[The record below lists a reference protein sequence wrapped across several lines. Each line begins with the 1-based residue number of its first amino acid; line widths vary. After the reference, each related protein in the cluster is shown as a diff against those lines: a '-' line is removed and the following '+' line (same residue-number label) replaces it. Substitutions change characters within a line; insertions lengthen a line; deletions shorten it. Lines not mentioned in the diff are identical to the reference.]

1 MLNNIISR
9 STTAPEAIAV
19 VDGSCCISYGELVNS
34 AKTIAHF
41 LQERGVKYGEAVGI
55 LFDVDHRQ
63 VIAQLAILVA
73 GATCVPISPTAPS
86 HRIASMLSDAN
97 AQYVICDEDST
108 FFSEGITLL
117 HLSDGLAS
125 EISIDATAD
134 SGSSWSKLHRT
145 HILFTSGSTGKPKG
159 VQISSSAIMHLATST
174 PVSPLSPEDRVAV
187 FNDPGFD
194 LSLFEV
200 WVTLLSGATI
210 VIIPKVIVVDSTAL
224 KSYLEHQSITIMIMP
239 AALFHIIAKSSP
251 DSFHSLRHLLTAGD
265 VANKTAMRAVLEHS
279 PPQHLWNTYG
289 PTECTTL
296 ATMQEVDVKETLR
309 DRIGIGHPVGQME
322 IVLIDESHQV
332 IHDTKQWGEI
342 CIAGPQQTLGYL
354 SQQPHGESMFIDFS
368 TRVVNEAIGDKQSDC
383 DDPHTLYYR
392 TGDVAEWRDDG
403 GGLDFIG
410 RRDNQLKHGSFRV
423 ELEEIERNLLES
435 DFVQSVVVVNRPSP
449 DSDGVAILVAFV
461 VPYDKDTT
469 KSQDLVSFAR
479 STLPHYMVPD
489 RFEIVD
495 HIAVDS
501 RGKIDRRAFSESLAK
516 AGPTIPS
523 SVLTNGNDSVSSRKA
538 ALKYIWE
545 YILGVSPIKDDDDF
559 MALGATSLQNA
570 ALIARIKKQCG
581 RLISMHD
588 LYCHSRFA
596 SLLHFLESD
605 AESITAPNDA
615 DKWIKDVDMVDDIE
629 ETPNWEDPD
638 EGKIFLT
645 GATGFVGAFLLDE
658 LLRHPNV
665 KQVACLVRGQTEA
678 EAARRL
684 QANMQKY
691 DLWPDDFALTTKIVV
706 LPGDVTSRDLGLG
719 SAKFNWLAN
728 WSSAIFHLAAKI
740 NFCDSYHEHYDTN
753 ILGTRNM
760 LRLAARGRRKTFHY
774 VSSIDTWGQTGYFLG
789 TKRVLEDEPLGPH
802 IQGVRYDVGYS
813 QSQWTA
819 EGMVRRMRD
828 RGFPIIIY
836 RPGFI
841 IGHSVTGASNP
852 NDLVSRLIS
861 SCIKL
866 GAWLKI
872 DLDPAYVTVDYV
884 VKAMLHISRST
895 KNIGKSYCLVAPH
908 IEDSVSVNKTCSL
921 LCQAGYRVELTNY
934 PDWIAQL
941 SEKILPDD
949 PLAPVMPLLEEKVL
963 GNFTR
968 LEVSQHSPI
977 YDSTNAIKALAGSG
991 IHYATLNPNI
1001 IKRYIAFWNKKGFYS
1016 I

>member
-1 MLNNIISR
+1 MENKIISWG
-9 STTAPEAIAV
+9 TTAPEAIAV
-19 VDGSCCISYGELVNS
+19 IDGARSITYGELINS
-34 AKTIAHF
+34 ARMIACF
-41 LQERGVKYGEAVGI
+41 LQERGVKPGDSVGV

-63 VIAQLAILVA
+63 VIAQLAILFA
-73 GATCVPISPTAPS
+73 GGTCVPISPTAPF
-86 HRIASMLSDAN
+86 HRVASTLSDAN
-97 AQYVICDEDST
+97 AQYVICDENST
-108 FFSEGITLL
+108 FSSEGITLL
-117 HLSDGLAS
+117 HLSDAPAS
-125 EISIDATAD
+125 ELSVDATD
-134 SGSSWSKLHRT
+134 SGSSRIASRRT

-159 VQISSSAIMHLATST
+159 VQISSSAILHLATST
-174 PVSPLSPEDRVAV
+174 PLTPLNPEDRVAA

-200 WVTLLSGATI
+200 WVTLISGATI
-210 VIIPKVIVVDSTAL
+210 VVVPKVIVADPTAL
-224 KSYLEHQSITIMIMP
+224 KAYLERQKISIMIMP
-239 AALFHIIAKSSP
+239 AALFHIVAKSSP
-251 DSFHSLRHLLTAGD
+251 DSFHCLRHLLTAGD
-265 VANKTAMRAVLEHS
+265 VASRTAMRAVLEHN
-279 PPQHLWNTYG
+279 PPEHLWNTYG

-296 ATMQEVDVKETLR
+296 VTMQEVDTKETLR
-309 DRIGIGHPVGQME
+309 DRIGIGRSVGQMK
-322 IVLIDESHQV
+322 IVLIDQSQQV
-332 IHDTKQWGEI
+332 IRDTEQRGEI
-342 CIAGPQQTLGYL
+342 CIAGPQQTQGYL
-354 SQQPHGESMFIDFS
+354 NQQPHDESIFIELDAPVVIGS
-368 TRVVNEAIGDKQSDC
+368 IDTREEQGDSC
-383 DDPHTLYYR
+383 TRYYR

-410 RRDNQLKHGSFRV
+410 RRDNQLKHRSFRV
-423 ELEEIERNLLES
+423 ELEEIERSLLES
-435 DFVQSVVVVNRPSP
+435 ELVQSVIVVNRPAP
-449 DSDGVAILVAFV
+449 DADGVAVLVAFV
-461 VPYDKDTT
+461 VPYDKATT

-479 STLPHYMVPD
+479 NTLPHYMVPD
-489 RFEIVD
+489 RFEIVQD
-495 HIAVDS
+495 LVVDS
-501 RGKIDRRAFSESLAK
+501 RGKIDRRAFSESLPESAS
-516 AGPTIPS
+516 ATPHFI
-523 SVLTNGNDSVSSRKA
+523 LTNGNSSASSTKSTLKA
-538 ALKYIWE
+538 IWE
-545 YILGVSPIKDDDDF
+545 HILGVSPVKDDDDF

-570 ALIARIKKQCG
+570 ALIARIKKHLG

-596 SLLHFLESD
+596 SLLNFLRSD

-665 KQVACLVRGQTEA
+665 KQVACLVRGKTEA

-691 DLWPDDFALTTKIVV
+691 DLWPDDYALNAKIMV
-706 LPGDVTSRDLGLG
+706 LPGDITSRDLGLG
-719 SAKFNWLAN
+719 STKFDWLGN

-760 LRLAARGRRKTFHY
+760 LRLSARGRRKTFHY

-802 IQGVRYDVGYS
+802 LQGVRYDVGYS

-884 VKAMLHISRST
+884 VKAMLHISRSA
-895 KNIGKSYCLVAPH
+895 KNIGKSYCLVAPQ

-921 LCQAGYRVELTNY
+921 ICQAGYRVELTSY
-934 PDWIAQL
+934 PDWIARL
-941 SEKILPDD
+941 SEEMLPDD

-977 YDSTNAIKALAGSG
+977 YDSRNAIKALAGSG
-991 IHYATLNPNI
+991 IHYVTLNPDI
-1001 IKRYIAFWNKKGFYS
+1001 IKRYIAFWNEKGFYS

>member
-1 MLNNIISR
+1 MENKIISWG
-9 STTAPEAIAV
+9 TTAPDAIAV
-19 VDGSCCISYGELVNS
+19 VDGARSISYGELINS
-34 AKTIAHF
+34 AKTIARF
-41 LQERGVKYGEAVGI
+41 LQEGGVKHSEAVGI

-63 VIAQLAILVA
+63 VIAQLAILFA
-73 GATCVPISPTAPS
+73 GGTCVLILPTAPF

-97 AQYVICDEDST
+97 AQYVICDENST
-108 FFSEGITLL
+108 FSSEGITLL
-117 HLSDGLAS
+117 HLSDAPVPELSSNA
-125 EISIDATAD
+125 ID
-134 SGSSWSKLHRT
+134 SGSSCSESRRT
-145 HILFTSGSTGKPKG
+145 HILFTSGSTGMPKG
-159 VQISSSAIMHLATST
+159 VQISSYAIMHLATST
-174 PVSPLSPEDRVAV
+174 LVTPLSPQDRVAA

-194 LSLFEV
+194 LSLFEI

-210 VIIPKVIVVDSTAL
+210 FILPKVIVVDSTAL
-224 KSYLEHQSITIMIMP
+224 KSYLERHKISIMILP
-239 AALFHIIAKSSP
+239 AALFHIVAKSSP
-251 DSFHSLRHLLTAGD
+251 DSFHCLRHLLTAGD
-265 VANKTAMRAVLEHS
+265 VANKTAMRDVLEHS

-296 ATMQEVDVKETLR
+296 VTMQEVDLKETLR
-309 DRIGIGHPVGQME
+309 DRIGIGHSVGQMK
-322 IVLIDESHQV
+322 IFLMDQSQQV
-332 IHDTKQWGEI
+332 IRDLKQRGEI

-354 SQQPHGESMFIDFS
+354 NQQAHGDSTFIELS
-368 TRVVNEAIGDKQSDC
+368 NPIQNRAIRDIPNDCGDS
-383 DDPHTLYYR
+383 HTQYYR

-435 DFVQSVVVVNRPSP
+435 ELVQSVIVVNRPAP
-449 DSDGVAILVAFV
+449 DSDGVAVLVAFV
-461 VPYDKDTT
+461 VPYDKATT
-469 KSQDLVSFAR
+469 KSHDLASFAR
-479 STLPHYMVPD
+479 SKLPHYLVPD
-489 RFEIVD
+489 RFEIVE
-495 HIAVDS
+495 HLAVDS
-501 RGKIDRRAFSESLAK
+501 RGKIDRRAFSKSLPK
-516 AGPTIPS
+516 SGPTVPNWI
-523 SVLTNGNDSVSSRKA
+523 VTNGGGSVSSTKA
-538 ALKYIWE
+538 TLKAIWE
-545 YILGVSPIKDDDDF
+545 HILGVSPVKDDDEF
-559 MALGATSLQNA
+559 IALGATSLQNA
-570 ALIARIKKQCG
+570 ALVARIKKHLG

-605 AESITAPNDA
+605 AESITAPDDA

-645 GATGFVGAFLLDE
+645 GTTGFVGAFLLDE

-665 KQVACLVRGQTEA
+665 KQVACLVRGKTETEA
-678 EAARRL
+678 AHRL

-691 DLWPDDFALTTKIVV
+691 DMWPDDYALTTKIMV
-706 LPGDVTSRDLGLG
+706 LPGDITSRDLSLGL
-719 SAKFNWLAN
+719 AKFDWLAN

-760 LRLAARGRRKTFHY
+760 LRLVARGRRKTFHY

-789 TKRVLEDEPLGPH
+789 TKRVLEDKPLGPH

-884 VKAMLHISRST
+884 VKSMLHISRST
-895 KNIGKSYCLVAPH
+895 KSIGKSFCLVAPQ
-908 IEDSVSVNKTCSL
+908 IEESVSVNKTCSL
-921 LCQAGYRVELTNY
+921 ICQAGYEVELTNY
-934 PDWIAQL
+934 PDWITQL
-941 SEKILPDD
+941 SEKMLPDD

-963 GNFTR
+963 CNLTR

-977 YDSTNAIKALAGSG
+977 YDSRNAINALAGSG
-991 IHYATLNPNI
+991 IYYITLSPDI
-1001 IKRYIAFWNKKGFYS
+1001 IKRYIAFWNKKRFYS

>member
-1 MLNNIISR
+1 MENKIISWG
-9 STTAPEAIAV
+9 TTAPDAIAV
-19 VDGSCCISYGELVNS
+19 VDGARSISYGELINS
-34 AKTIAHF
+34 AKTIARF
-41 LQERGVKYGEAVGI
+41 LQERGIKQGEAVGI

-63 VIAQLAILVA
+63 VIAQLAILFA
-73 GATCVPISPTAPS
+73 GGTCVPISPTAPF

-97 AQYVICDEDST
+97 TQYVICDENST
-108 FFSEGITLL
+108 FSYEGITLL
-117 HLSDGLAS
+117 HFSDAPVPELSN
-125 EISIDATAD
+125 DAPD
-134 SGSSWSKLHRT
+134 SGSSWSESRRT

-159 VQISSSAIMHLATST
+159 VQISSSAIMHLANST
-174 PVSPLSPEDRVAV
+174 PVTPLNPEDRVAA

-194 LSLFEV
+194 LSLFEI

-210 VIIPKVIVVDSTAL
+210 VIVPKVIVVDSTAL
-224 KSYLEHQSITIMIMP
+224 KSYLEHHKISIMIMP
-239 AALFHIIAKSSP
+239 AALFHIVAKSSP
-251 DSFHSLRHLLTAGD
+251 DSFHCLRHLLTAGD

-296 ATMQEVDVKETLR
+296 VTMQEVDLKETLR
-309 DRIGIGHPVGQME
+309 DRIGIGHSIGQMK
-322 IVLIDESHQV
+322 IVLIDQSQQV
-332 IHDTKQWGEI
+332 IRDLKQRGEI

-354 SQQPHGESMFIDFS
+354 NQQAHDDSTFIELS
-368 TRVVNEAIGDKQSDC
+368 NPVLNGAIGDIPNDC
-383 DDPHTLYYR
+383 GDSHTRYYR
-392 TGDVAEWRDDG
+392 TGDMAEWRDDG

-423 ELEEIERNLLES
+423 ELEEIERSLLES
-435 DFVQSVVVVNRPSP
+435 ELVQSVIVVNRPAP
-449 DSDGVAILVAFV
+449 DSDGVAVLVAFV
-461 VPYDKDTT
+461 VPYDKATT
-469 KSQDLVSFAR
+469 KSHDLASFAR
-479 STLPHYMVPD
+479 SALPHYLVPD
-489 RFEIVD
+489 RFEIAE
-495 HIAVDS
+495 HLAVDS
-501 RGKIDRRAFSESLAK
+501 RGKIDRRAFSQSLAK
-516 AGPTIPS
+516 AGPTVPNSI
-523 SVLTNGNDSVSSRKA
+523 LTNGDDSVSSAKA
-538 ALKYIWE
+538 SLKAIWE
-545 YILGVSPIKDDDDF
+545 HILGVSSVKDDDDF

-570 ALIARIKKQCG
+570 ALIARIKKHLG

-605 AESITAPNDA
+605 TESITAPDDA

-665 KQVACLVRGQTEA
+665 KQVACLVRGKTET

-691 DLWPDDFALTTKIVV
+691 DLWPDDYALTTKIMI
-706 LPGDVTSRDLGLG
+706 LPGDITSRDLGLG
-719 SAKFNWLAN
+719 SAKFDWLAN

-760 LRLAARGRRKTFHY
+760 LRLVARGRRKTFHY

-819 EGMVRRMRD
+819 EGMVRRMRA

-895 KNIGKSYCLVAPH
+895 KSIGKSYCLVAPQ
-908 IEDSVSVNKTCSL
+908 IEESVSVNKTCSL
-921 LCQAGYRVELTNY
+921 ICQAGYKVELTNY
-934 PDWIAQL
+934 PDWITQL
-941 SEKILPDD
+941 SEKMLPDD

-963 GNFTR
+963 GSFTR

-977 YDSTNAIKALAGSG
+977 YDSRNAIKALAGSG
-991 IHYATLNPNI
+991 IHYATLSPDI

>member
-1 MLNNIISR
+1 M
-9 STTAPEAIAV
+9 
-19 VDGSCCISYGELVNS
+19 
-34 AKTIAHF
+34 
-41 LQERGVKYGEAVGI
+41 
-55 LFDVDHRQ
+55 
-63 VIAQLAILVA
+63 
-73 GATCVPISPTAPS
+73 
-86 HRIASMLSDAN
+86 
-97 AQYVICDEDST
+97 
-108 FFSEGITLL
+108 
-117 HLSDGLAS
+117 
-125 EISIDATAD
+125 
-134 SGSSWSKLHRT
+134 W
-145 HILFTSGSTGKPKG
+145 
-159 VQISSSAIMHLATST
+159 
-174 PVSPLSPEDRVAV
+174 
-187 FNDPGFD
+187 
-194 LSLFEV
+194 
-200 WVTLLSGATI
+200 
-210 VIIPKVIVVDSTAL
+210 
-224 KSYLEHQSITIMIMP
+224 EH
-239 AALFHIIAKSSP
+239 
-251 DSFHSLRHLLTAGD
+251 
-265 VANKTAMRAVLEHS
+265 
-279 PPQHLWNTYG
+279 
-289 PTECTTL
+289 
-296 ATMQEVDVKETLR
+296 
-309 DRIGIGHPVGQME
+309 
-322 IVLIDESHQV
+322 
-332 IHDTKQWGEI
+332 
-342 CIAGPQQTLGYL
+342 
-354 SQQPHGESMFIDFS
+354 
-368 TRVVNEAIGDKQSDC
+368 
-383 DDPHTLYYR
+383 
-392 TGDVAEWRDDG
+392 
-403 GGLDFIG
+403 
-410 RRDNQLKHGSFRV
+410 
-423 ELEEIERNLLES
+423 
-435 DFVQSVVVVNRPSP
+435 
-449 DSDGVAILVAFV
+449 
-461 VPYDKDTT
+461 
-469 KSQDLVSFAR
+469 
-479 STLPHYMVPD
+479 
-489 RFEIVD
+489 
-495 HIAVDS
+495 
-501 RGKIDRRAFSESLAK
+501 
-516 AGPTIPS
+516 
-523 SVLTNGNDSVSSRKA
+523 
-538 ALKYIWE
+538 
-545 YILGVSPIKDDDDF
+545 ILGVSPITDDDDF

-570 ALIARIKKQCG
+570 ALIARIKKHLG

-588 LYCHSRFA
+588 LYCHSRFS

-615 DKWIKDVDMVDDIE
+615 DKWIKDVDTVDDIE

-638 EGKIFLT
+638 EGRIFLT
-645 GATGFVGAFLLDE
+645 GVTGFVGAFLLDE

-665 KQVACLVRGQTEA
+665 KQVACLVRGQTKA

-691 DLWPDDFALTTKIVV
+691 DLWPDDFALTTKIMV
-706 LPGDVTSRDLGLG
+706 LPGDITSRDLGLG
-719 SAKFNWLAN
+719 SAKFDWLSN

-760 LRLAARGRRKTFHY
+760 LRLATRGRRTTFHY

-866 GAWLKI
+866 GSWFKL

-884 VKAMLHISRST
+884 VKAMLHISCST

-908 IEDSVSVNKTCSL
+908 VEESVSVNKTCSL
-921 LCQAGYRVELTNY
+921 ICQAGYRVELTNY

-977 YDSTNAIKALAGSG
+977 YDSRNAIKALVGSG
-991 IHYATLNPNI
+991 IQYAVLSPDI

>member
-1 MLNNIISR
+1 MENKIISWS
-9 STTAPEAIAV
+9 STSPEAIA
-19 VDGSCCISYGELVNS
+19 
-34 AKTIAHF
+34 
-41 LQERGVKYGEAVGI
+41 ERGVKHGEAVGI
-55 LFDVDHRQ
+55 LFDIDHRQ
-63 VIAQLAILVA
+63 VIAQLAILFA
-73 GATCVPISPTAPS
+73 GGTCVPISPTAPS
-86 HRIASMLSDAN
+86 HHITSMLSDAN
-97 AQYVICDEDST
+97 AQYVICDENST
-108 FFSEGITLL
+108 FSSEIITLL
-117 HLSDGLAS
+117 HLSDATAS
-125 EISIDATAD
+125 ELSTDATEN
-134 SGSSWSKLHRT
+134 GSSWSESRRT

-174 PVSPLSPEDRVAV
+174 PVTPLNPDDRVAA

-200 WVTLLSGATI
+200 WVPLLSGATI
-210 VIIPKVIVVDSTAL
+210 VIIPKVMVVDATAL
-224 KSYLEHQSITIMIMP
+224 KSYLERQRISVMIMP
-239 AALFHIIAKSSP
+239 AALFHIITKSSP
-251 DSFHSLRHLLTAGD
+251 DSFHRLRHLLTAGD

-296 ATMQEVDVKETLR
+296 VTMHEVDMKETLR
-309 DRIGIGHPVGQME
+309 GRIGIGHSVGQMK
-322 IVLIDESHQV
+322 IVLMDQSQQV
-332 IHDTKQWGEI
+332 IRDAKQRGEI
-342 CIAGPQQTLGYL
+342 CIAGPQQTQGYL
-354 SQQPHGESMFIDFS
+354 NQRPHDGSIFIELN
-368 TRVVNEAIGDKQSDC
+368 TPVPNGAIGDTQNDC
-383 DDPHTLYYR
+383 GDPRTRYYR

-435 DFVQSVVVVNRPSP
+435 ELVQSVIVVNRPAP
-449 DSDGVAILVAFV
+449 DSDGVAVLVAFV
-461 VPYDKDTT
+461 VPYDKATT

-489 RFEIVD
+489 RFEIVA
-495 HIAVDS
+495 HLIVDS
-501 RGKIDRRAFSESLAK
+501 RGKIDRRAFSESLPK
-516 AGPTIPS
+516 AGPTIS
-523 SVLTNGNDSVSSRKA
+523 SSILMNGDDSVSSSKA
-538 ALKYIWE
+538 SLKSIWE
-545 YILGVSPIKDDDDF
+545 HILGLAPVKDDDDF

-570 ALIARIKKQCG
+570 ALIARIKKQFG

-588 LYCHSRFA
+588 LYCHPDFA

-629 ETPNWEDPD
+629 ETANWEDPD
-638 EGKIFLT
+638 EGKVFLT
-645 GATGFVGAFLLDE
+645 GATGFVGAFLLEE

-678 EAARRL
+678 EAAHRL

-691 DLWPDDFALTTKIVV
+691 DLWPDDFALTTKIMV
-706 LPGDVTSRDLGLG
+706 LPGDIASQDLGLG
-719 SAKFNWLAN
+719 SVKFDWLAN

-866 GAWLKI
+866 GTWLKI

-884 VKAMLHISRST
+884 IKAMLYISRSK
-895 KNIGKSYCLVAPH
+895 KNIGKSYCLVSPQ
-908 IEDSVSVNKTCSL
+908 IEESVSVNKTCSL
-921 LCQAGYRVELTNY
+921 ICQAGYKVELTNY

-941 SEKILPDD
+941 SERILPDD

-977 YDSTNAIKALAGSG
+977 YDSRNAIKALAGSG
-991 IHYATLNPNI
+991 IHYVTLSPNI

>member
-1 MLNNIISR
+1 MENKIISW

-19 VDGSCCISYGELVNS
+19 IDGARSISYGELVNS
-34 AKTIAHF
+34 ARIIARF
-41 LQERGVKYGEAVGI
+41 LQERGVKQGDSVGI

-63 VIAQLAILVA
+63 VIAQLAILFA
-73 GATCVPISPTAPS
+73 GGTCVPISPTAPF
-86 HRIASMLSDAN
+86 HRIASMLRDAN
-97 AQYVICDEDST
+97 AHYVISDKNST
-108 FFSEGITLL
+108 FSSEGIALL
-117 HLSDGLAS
+117 HLSDAPAS
-125 EISIDATAD
+125 ELSTDATD
-134 SGSSWSKLHRT
+134 SGSSWSESRRT

-174 PVSPLSPEDRVAV
+174 PVTPLNPEDRVAA

-210 VIIPKVIVVDSTAL
+210 VIIPKVIVIDSTAL
-224 KSYLEHQSITIMIMP
+224 KSYLELQRITIMIMP
-239 AALFHIIAKSSP
+239 AALFHIVAKSSP
-251 DSFHSLRHLLTAGD
+251 DSFHCLRHLLTAGD

-296 ATMQEVDVKETLR
+296 VTMQEVDVKETLR
-309 DRIGIGHPVGQME
+309 DRIGIGHSVGQMK
-322 IVLIDESHQV
+322 IVLVDQSQQV
-332 IHDTKQWGEI
+332 IRDTKQRGEI
-342 CIAGPQQTLGYL
+342 CIAGPQQTQGYL
-354 SQQPHGESMFIDFS
+354 SQQAGDESIFYQLNTPGANAVDEDMREDQGDS
-368 TRVVNEAIGDKQSDC
+368 HTR
-383 DDPHTLYYR
+383 YYR

-423 ELEEIERNLLES
+423 ELEEIERSLLES
-435 DFVQSVVVVNRPSP
+435 EFVQSVIVVNRPAA
-449 DSDGVAILVAFV
+449 DSDGVAVLIAFV
-461 VPYDKDTT
+461 VPYDKAAT

-479 STLPHYMVPD
+479 STLPYYMVPD
-489 RFEIVD
+489 RFEIVENLV
-495 HIAVDS
+495 VDS
-501 RGKIDRRAFSESLAK
+501 RGKIDRRAFSESLPK

-523 SVLTNGNDSVSSRKA
+523 SILTNGNDTVSSTKA
-538 ALKYIWE
+538 TLKAMWE
-545 YILGVSPIKDDDDF
+545 HILGVSPITDDDDF

-570 ALIARIKKQCG
+570 ALIARIKKHMG

-588 LYCHSRFA
+588 LYCHSRFS

-615 DKWIKDVDMVDDIE
+615 DKWIKDVDTVDDIE

-638 EGKIFLT
+638 EGRIFLT
-645 GATGFVGAFLLDE
+645 GVTGFVGAFLLDE
-658 LLRHPNV
+658 FLRHPNV
-665 KQVACLVRGQTEA
+665 KQVACLVRGQTKA

-691 DLWPDDFALTTKIVV
+691 DLWPDDFALTTKIMV
-706 LPGDVTSRDLGLG
+706 LPGDITSRDLGLG
-719 SAKFNWLAN
+719 SAKFDWLSN

-760 LRLAARGRRKTFHY
+760 LRLATRGRRTTFHY

-866 GAWLKI
+866 GSWFKL
-872 DLDPAYVTVDYV
+872 DLNPAYVTVDYV

-895 KNIGKSYCLVAPH
+895 KNIGKSYCLVAPQV
-908 IEDSVSVNKTCSL
+908 EESVSVNKTCSL
-921 LCQAGYRVELTNY
+921 ICQAGYSVELIKY

-977 YDSTNAIKALAGSG
+977 YDSRNAIKALAGSG
-991 IHYATLNPNI
+991 IHYDTLSPDI

>member
-1 MLNNIISR
+1 MENKIISWR
-9 STTAPEAIAV
+9 NTSPEAIAV
-19 VDGSCCISYGELVNS
+19 VEGARSISYGELVKS
-34 AKTIAHF
+34 AKAIARF
-41 LQERGVKYGEAVGI
+41 LQERGVRHGEAVGI

-63 VIAQLAILVA
+63 VLAQLAILFT
-73 GATCVPISPTAPS
+73 GGTCVPISPTAPF
-86 HRIASMLSDAN
+86 HRISSMLSDAN
-97 AQYVICDEDST
+97 ARYIICDESST
-108 FFSEGITLL
+108 FSAEGITLL
-117 HLSDGLAS
+117 HLSDAPAS
-125 EISIDATAD
+125 ELSTHATD
-134 SGSSWSKLHRT
+134 TCSSWSESYRT
-145 HILFTSGSTGKPKG
+145 HILYTSGSTGKPKG
-159 VQISSSAIMHLATST
+159 VQISNSAIMHLATST
-174 PVSPLSPEDRVAV
+174 PVTPLNPDDRVAA

-210 VIIPKVIVVDSTAL
+210 IIVPKVIVLDSTAL
-224 KSYLEHQSITIMIMP
+224 KSYLERQRISIMIMP
-239 AALFHIIAKSSP
+239 AALFSIVAKSSP
-251 DSFHSLRHLLTAGD
+251 DTFHCLRHLLTAGD

-296 ATMQEVDVKETLR
+296 VTMQEVGLKETLR
-309 DRIGIGHPVGQME
+309 ERIGIGHAVGQMK
-322 IVLIDESHQV
+322 IVLMDQSQQV
-332 IHDTKQWGEI
+332 IYGTKQRGEI
-342 CIAGPQQTLGYL
+342 CIAGPQQTRGYL
-354 SQQPHGESMFIDFS
+354 SQQPHDESKFIELD
-368 TRVVNEAIGDKQSDC
+368 TPALNGAIGHRQNGC
-383 DDPHTLYYR
+383 GDPRSRYYR

-435 DFVQSVVVVNRPSP
+435 ELVQSVIVVNRPAP
-449 DSDGVAILVAFV
+449 DSAGVAVLVAFV
-461 VPYDKDTT
+461 VPYDKATT
-469 KSQDLVSFAR
+469 KSQDLVLFAR

-489 RFEIVD
+489 RFELVE
-495 HIAVDS
+495 HLAVDS
-501 RGKIDRRAFSESLAK
+501 RGKIDRRAFSESLPE
-516 AGPTIPS
+516 AGPNIS
-523 SVLTNGNDSVSSRKA
+523 STMLTNGNDSVSSTRATLKA
-538 ALKYIWE
+538 VWE
-545 YILGVSPIKDDDDF
+545 HILGVSPVNGDDDF

-570 ALIARIKKQCG
+570 ALIASIKKQLG

-615 DKWIKDVDMVDDIE
+615 DKWIKDVDMVDAIE

-665 KQVACLVRGQTEA
+665 KQVACLVRGKTVA

-684 QANMQKY
+684 QVNMRKY
-691 DLWPDDFALTTKIVV
+691 DLWPDDFAFTTRIMV
-706 LPGDVTSRDLGLG
+706 LPGDITCRDFGLG
-719 SAKFNWLAN
+719 SAKFDWLAN

-852 NDLVSRLIS
+852 DDLVSRLIS

-884 VKAMLHISRST
+884 VKAILHISRST
-895 KNIGKSYCLVAPH
+895 TNIGKSYCLVAPQ
-908 IEDSVSVNKTCSL
+908 IEESVSVNKTCSL
-921 LCQAGYRVELTNY
+921 ICQAGYKVELTNY

-977 YDSTNAIKALAGSG
+977 YDSRNAMNALAGSG
-991 IHYATLNPNI
+991 IHYVTLSSDI
-1001 IKRYIAFWNKKGFYS
+1001 IKRYIAFWNKKRFYS

>member
-1 MLNNIISR
+1 MENKIISW

-19 VDGSCCISYGELVNS
+19 VEGARSISYGELVNS
-34 AKTIAHF
+34 AKTIARF

-63 VIAQLAILVA
+63 VTAQLAILFA
-73 GATCVPISPTAPS
+73 GGTCVPISPTAPIP
-86 HRIASMLSDAN
+86 RIASMLSDAN
-97 AQYVICDEDST
+97 AQYVICDKSST
-108 FFSEGITLL
+108 FYSEGITLL
-117 HLSDGLAS
+117 HLSDAPAS
-125 EISIDATAD
+125 EQSTDAIDL
-134 SGSSWSKLHRT
+134 GSSWSESRRT
-145 HILFTSGSTGKPKG
+145 HILYTSGSTGKPKG
-159 VQISSSAIMHLATST
+159 VQISSSSIMHLATST
-174 PVSPLSPEDRVAV
+174 PVTPLNPDDRVAA

-210 VIIPKVIVVDSTAL
+210 IIIPKVIVVDSTAL
-224 KSYLEHQSITIMIMP
+224 KSYLERQRISIMIMP
-239 AALFHIIAKSSP
+239 AALFHIVAKSSP
-251 DSFHSLRHLLTAGD
+251 DSFHCLRHLLTAGD
-265 VANKTAMRAVLEHS
+265 VANKTAMRAVLEHN

-296 ATMQEVDVKETLR
+296 ATMQEVDLKETLR
-309 DRIGIGHPVGQME
+309 DRIGIGHSVGQMK
-322 IVLIDESHQV
+322 IVLLDQSQQV
-332 IHDTKQWGEI
+332 IHDTKQRGEI
-342 CIAGPQQTLGYL
+342 CIAGPQQTQSYL
-354 SQQPHGESMFIDFS
+354 NQHLHDESIFIELNIPVLNG
-368 TRVVNEAIGDKQSDC
+368 TIGHALNDC
-383 DDPHTLYYR
+383 DPCRRYYR

-423 ELEEIERNLLES
+423 ELEEIERNLLENKL
-435 DFVQSVVVVNRPSP
+435 VQSVIVVNRPDP
-449 DSDGVAILVAFV
+449 DGVAVLVAFV
-461 VPYDKDTT
+461 VPYDKATT
-469 KSQDLVSFAR
+469 KSQDLLSFAR
-479 STLPHYMVPD
+479 NTLPRYMVHD
-489 RFEIVD
+489 RFEIVEQL
-495 HIAVDS
+495 AVDS
-501 RGKIDRRAFSESLAK
+501 RGKIDRRAFSKSLPE
-516 AGPTIPS
+516 AGPNIPS
-523 SVLTNGNDSVSSRKA
+523 SILTNGNDSVSSIKA
-538 ALKYIWE
+538 TLKAIWE
-545 YILGVSPIKDDDDF
+545 HILAVSPVNDDDDF

-570 ALIARIKKQCG
+570 ALIARIKKHLG

-684 QANMQKY
+684 QGNMRKY
-691 DLWPDDFALTTKIVV
+691 DLWPDDFALTTKIMV
-706 LPGDVTSRDLGLG
+706 LPGDITCRDLGLG
-719 SAKFNWLAN
+719 SAKFDWLAN

-753 ILGTRNM
+753 ILGTRKM

-828 RGFPIIIY
+828 RGFPIIVY

-841 IGHSVTGASNP
+841 IGDSITGASNP

-866 GAWLKI
+866 GAWLRI

-895 KNIGKSYCLVAPH
+895 KNVGKSYCLVAPQ
-908 IEDSVSVNKTCSL
+908 IEESVSVNKTCSL
-921 LCQAGYRVELTNY
+921 ICRAGYKVELTNY

-977 YDSTNAIKALAGSG
+977 YDSRNAVKALAGSG
-991 IHYATLNPNI
+991 IHYVTLSPDI

-1016 I
+1016 M